1 MRSNTIL
8 VNRND
13 SNNLAHTGFVIS
25 ILLLCGL
32 GFITLYLSSGN
43 SALRLFQDE
52 LYYIKR
58 QLSIGI
64 IGVLLFIFFAFIN
77 LEMLRKTFFPM
88 VIFVFFLCVLTAIP
102 GIGIEKNGARRWIGI
117 GSFTFQ
123 PAEIVKFIIVCY
135 LAHIFDKKKD
145 RMDEVMVSIVPAM
158 VVLGSFVFFVYLQ
171 DDFSTTL
178 FIFFNG
184 LVIFFFAG
192 IKIHLFITLLVFGVP
207 IAFLFIFTE
216 AYRVYRVISYL
227 KPGLDPYGMSYQL
240 LAAQNAIRSGGFW
253 GKGVGGA
260 YRKTS
265 IIPEV
270 QSDFIFAGWT
280 EEMGF
285 FGVLIYLIILVYM
298 LWTGLKI
305 AFECKDLFR
314 SLLAIGA
321 ISSIF
326 FQSILNCGVVSGL
339 FPSTGIPLP
348 FFSSGGTSL
357 AITLAFC
364 GLIINVSR
372 YNSYMEKKN
381 G

>member
-1 MRSNTIL
+1 MKSRPIS
-8 VNRND
+8 V
-13 SNNLAHTGFVIS
+13 SKYNNHTVYTGFIIS

-32 GFITLYLSSGN
+32 GFITLYLSSGS
-43 SALRLFQDE
+43 SALRLFNDE
-52 LYYIKR
+52 LHYIKR
-58 QLSIGI
+58 QLGTAVIGL
-64 IGVLLFIFFAFIN
+64 VLLIFFSFIN
-77 LEMLRKTFFPM
+77 LEMLRKTFFP
-88 VIFVFFLCVLTAIP
+88 VVVVVFFLCVLTAIP
-102 GIGIEKNGARRWIGI
+102 GVGIEKNGARRWLGI
-117 GSFTFQ
+117 AGFTFQ
-123 PAEIVKFIIVCY
+123 PAELVKFVIVCY
-135 LAHIFDKKKD
+135 LAHIFDKKKE

-158 VVLGSFVFFVYLQ
+158 IVLGSFVFFVYLQ

-178 FIFFNG
+178 FIFFIG

-192 IKIHLFITLLVFGVP
+192 VKIHLFMTLIFFGIP
-207 IAFLFIFTE
+207 IAFLFVFTE
-216 AYRVYRVISYL
+216 PYRVYRVISYL

-240 LAAQNAIRSGGFW
+240 LAAQSAIRSGGFW
-253 GKGVGGA
+253 GRGVGGA

-265 IIPEV
+265 VIPEV

-285 FGVLIYLIILVYM
+285 FGVLVYLAALVYM
-298 LWTGLKI
+298 LWIGLKI

-314 SLLAIGA
+314 SLLVIGSV
-321 ISSIF
+321 SSIF

-372 YNSYMEKKN
+372 FNIYSEAQH